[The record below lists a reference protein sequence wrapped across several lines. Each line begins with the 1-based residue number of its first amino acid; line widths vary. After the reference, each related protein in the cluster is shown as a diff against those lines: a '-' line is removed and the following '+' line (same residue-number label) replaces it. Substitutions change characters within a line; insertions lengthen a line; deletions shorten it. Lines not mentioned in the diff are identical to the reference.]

1 MIGCSAEW
9 SERMCPVCLTTAAI
23 IAAGTGAAGGLI
35 SLLVVR
41 LERGSTA
48 DKSILRNEEN
58 AS

>member
-1 MIGCSAEW
+1 LVVLRNGVRGCALA
-9 SERMCPVCLTTAAI
+9 CLTTAAI

-41 LERGSTA
+41 LERGSTP